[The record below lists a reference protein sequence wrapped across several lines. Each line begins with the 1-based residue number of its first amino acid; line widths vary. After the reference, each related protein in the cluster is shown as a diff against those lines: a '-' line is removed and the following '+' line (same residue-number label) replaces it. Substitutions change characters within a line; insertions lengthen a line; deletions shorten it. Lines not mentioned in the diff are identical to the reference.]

1 MRKKILII
9 AIAALLVIGFMPI
22 SLVTVFPPEAE
33 AGRLHIENCR
43 LEVRSDYIGIVCD
56 WFWHDH

>member
-9 AIAALLVIGFMPI
+9 AIAALLVLGFMPI

-33 AGRLHIENCR
+33 ADRLHIENCR